1 MTDIILIRVNC
12 PSQDLAHKLASSCVD
27 GRLVACANIEG
38 PVRSVYRWDGVIQQD
53 EEFVLVLKTRK
64 DQWNAVHELV
74 TALHPSDTPAILAT
88 SCVSANPRYEAWLLE
103 NTRSN

>member
-12 PSQDLAHKLASSCVD
+12 PSQELAHKLASSCVD
-27 GRLVACANIEG
+27 GRLAACANIEG
-38 PVRSVYRWDGVIQQD
+38 PVRSVYRWDGEIQQD
-53 EEFVLVLKTRK
+53 EEFVLVLKTR
-64 DQWNAVHELV
+64 QQNWAAVNELV

-88 SCVSANPRYEAWLLE
+88 PCVSANPRYEAWLLE